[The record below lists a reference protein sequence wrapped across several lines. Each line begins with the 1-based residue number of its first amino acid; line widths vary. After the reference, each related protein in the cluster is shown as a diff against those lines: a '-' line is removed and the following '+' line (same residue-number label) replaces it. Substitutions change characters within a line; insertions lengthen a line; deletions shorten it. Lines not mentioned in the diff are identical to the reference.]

1 MKTNF
6 ATTFTSQNH
15 SIESCVNVIQMLER
29 LIQNK
34 HRILAYNNNLW
45 LYENIDFEERV
56 QPSLLMQL
64 KPEFMECLNSLCY
77 EILQHEE
84 VKEKLTPLIAKTDDA
99 KTEQLLRQC
108 IDDATPTRC
117 SAHKMYEILL
127 YLLLTTDYNL
137 VPYDF
142 LWYLQNTDALAECV
156 EICYDKYSNRT
167 DEYKYSERYMSAYWR
182 NIFI

>member
-6 ATTFTSQNH
+6 AITFTSHNH
-15 SIESCVNVIQMLER
+15 SIESCVNVIDMLER

-34 HRILAYNNNLW
+34 HRVMAYHNNVW

-56 QPSLLMQL
+56 PQSLLMHLQ
-64 KPEFMECLNSLCY
+64 PEFMECLNSLCY

-84 VKEKLTPLIAKTDDA
+84 IKEKLTPLIHQSDDDR
-99 KTEQLLRQC
+99 TQHLLRIV
-108 IDDATPTRC
+108 IDDSTPTKC

-127 YLLLTTDYNL
+127 YLLMTTDYNL
-137 VPYDF
+137 LPYDF
-142 LWYLQNTDALAECV
+142 LWYLQNTDALADGV
-156 EICYDKYSNRT
+156 KICYDKYSNSI
-167 DEYKYSERYMSAYWR
+167 DEYRYTERYMSSYWR